1 MLFVAYPLGM
11 AAIRLLIV
19 EDHDFFRRTIALL
32 LEREERIEIVGAV
45 ASGEQALALV
55 HSLRPDVVLMDLNLP
70 GLSGLAT
77 IEQIVP
83 GADASAILVLT
94 GADDL
99 ESALSVFSAGVRGFL
114 RKETV
119 AEELLSSAIL
129 TVASGGVFV
138 DAKTFALL
146 RNTFPALH

>member
-1 MLFVAYPLGM
+1 M
-11 AAIRLLIV
+11 ATIRLLIV
-19 EDHDFFRRTIALL
+19 EDHDFFRRTLALL
-32 LEREERIEIVGAV
+32 LETEERIEIVGAV
-45 ASGEQALALV
+45 ASGEQAIPLV

-83 GADASAILVLT
+83 GTDAPAILVLT

-99 ESALSVFSAGVRGFL
+99 ESLQRSFAAGAHGFL
-114 RKETV
+114 RKEMV
-119 AEELLSSAIL
+119 AEELLISAIF
-129 TVASGGVFV
+129 TVACGGVFV

-146 RNTFPALH
+146 RNTSASVR